1 MKNQPTKL
9 NQLLN
14 HVMNDMKQ
22 QTELTCLNEIT
33 FTYANNKPV
42 VVRIYASQSVK
53 KFTNKSR

>member
-22 QTELTCLNEIT
+22 QPELTCLNEVT

-42 VVRIYASQSVK
+42 VVRIYAPKSAK
-53 KFTNKSR
+53 KITK

>member
-22 QTELTCLNEIT
+22 QPELTCLNEVT
-33 FTYANNKPV
+33 FTNANNKPV
-42 VVRIYASQSVK
+42 VVRIYAPKSAK
-53 KFTNKSR
+53 KITK